1 MESDLTMDPEA
12 KAVMGYWVLQGA
24 WILSLLGTMMLE
36 TFAVVGIASIPLGL
50 WEIYYRHELGAY
62 YAGTPR
68 GLFGQRKELAHPL
81 VRLIWGIVTLFLGLV
96 FLLGSMLKGM

>member
-50 WEIYYRHELGAY
+50 L
-62 YAGTPR
+62 TTV
-68 GLFGQRKELAHPL
+68 QK
-81 VRLIWGIVTLFLGLV
+81 T
-96 FLLGSMLKGM
+96 